1 MKKSIIFSVLSVVAT
16 FLFVANVQSQNWN
29 PESTEWYKPVPEK
42 VKPGVGNLP
51 PSDAIILFDGKDL
64 SKWESSKAPAE
75 RGQRR
80 DAAPWKIV
88 NGEMRIAPG
97 SGGIQTKEYFGDCQ
111 LHIEFKTPPP
121 ASNKSGQGAGNSGIF
136 LQNTY
141 ELQVLE
147 GDNNKTYVNGMVGS
161 IYKQAAP
168 LVDPYT
174 KNGEWQVFD
183 VYYKAPV
190 FNGEGELLS
199 PAMMTVVMN
208 GVLIHNNYILKGH
221 TPYTG
226 LPRYA
231 PHGRLPLSIQ
241 DHGDEISFRNIWI
254 RNL

>member
-1 MKKSIIFSVLSVVAT
+1 MKKLIVFSVLCVVTT
-16 FLFVANVQSQNWN
+16 FLFVTHAQTQNWR
-29 PESTEWYKPVPEK
+29 PESTEWYYPVPAK
-42 VKPGVGNLP
+42 VKPGTCGQP

-75 RGQRR
+75 QGGRR
-80 DAAPWKIV
+80 DPAPWKIV
-88 NGEMRIAPG
+88 NGEMRVVAG
-97 SGGIQTKEYFGDCQ
+97 SSGIQTKDYFGDCQ
-111 LHIEFKTPPP
+111 LHIEFKTPPRN
-121 ASNKSGQGAGNSGIF
+121 NKSGQGMGNSGVF

-141 ELQVLE
+141 EVQVLE
-147 GDNNKTYVNGMVGS
+147 GDNNSTYVNGMVGS

-174 KNGEWQVFD
+174 KNGEWQVYD
-183 VYYKAPV
+183 IYYKAPV

-226 LPRYA
+226 LPKYT
-231 PHGRLPLSIQ
+231 PHGRLPLSLQ
-241 DHGDEISFRNIWI
+241 DHGDEIAFRNIWI